1 MKSSSKPDMSA
12 TLIISHT
19 GDVPGFATHIARLP
33 KLGVGIFVGYNDD
46 KSAGLV
52 STTIIYRLLDD
63 LLGLD
68 PIDWEER
75 LITRRLR
82 GTSSLTPIPDD
93 QRPAPPITSLTG
105 RYRDDGYGSL
115 EVVAFDGP
123 HRFDQSLMSSFAPG
137 TKVQSYIAAI
147 SQMTTTM
154 PVLSEPLLFAHAGK
168 LFVSTY
174 IFTHFDGPIFNV
186 TMIDVKQYPIGEL
199 TAYATGSSSAVFV
212 DGEGGGFGMFENF
225 WGGRYGKRAVEE
237 GIQEEAEVWFSKAQ

>member
-1 MKSSSKPDMSA
+1 MCCPRILMG
-12 TLIISHT
+12 SHT

-52 STTIIYRLLDD
+52 STTVIYRLLDD
-63 LLGLD
+63 LLGLE
-68 PIDWEER
+68 PMDWEER

-82 GTSSLTPIPDD
+82 GTSSYTPIPDD

-105 RYRDDGYGSL
+105 RYRDDGYGCL
-115 EVVAFDGP
+115 EVVAFDNP
-123 HRFDQSLMSSFAPG
+123 HRFDQSFMSSFAAG
-137 TKVQSYIAAI
+137 TSVQSYIAAI
-147 SQMTTTM
+147 SQVTTTQTG
-154 PVLSEPLLFAHAGK
+154 LSEPLLFAHAGK

-186 TMIDVKQYPIGEL
+186 TMIDVKQNPIREM
-199 TAYATGSSSAVFV
+199 TAYATGSSSAIFV

-225 WGGRYGKRAVEE
+225 WGGRYGKKAVEE
-237 GIQEEAEVWFSKAQ
+237 GTQDNAEVWFSKVQ